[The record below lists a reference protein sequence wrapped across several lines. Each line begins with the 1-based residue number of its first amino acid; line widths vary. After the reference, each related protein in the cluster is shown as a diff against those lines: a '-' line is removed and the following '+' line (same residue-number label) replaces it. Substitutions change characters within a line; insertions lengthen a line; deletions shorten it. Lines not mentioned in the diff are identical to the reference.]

1 MSEKKLWNEL
11 RKVKDPEIGHSLIDL
26 GMIYGA
32 KIEGKKAHVTMTLT
46 TPACPLVGFI
56 FSEVKKA
63 VEAAGYIPEIDLTF
77 DPPWTPER
85 ISPELKKKL
94 GF

>member
-1 MSEKKLWNEL
+1 MSDEKLWDAV
-11 RKVKDPEIGHSLIDL
+11 RGVKDPEIGQSLVDL
-26 GMIYGA
+26 GMIYDA
-32 KIEGKKAHVTMTLT
+32 KVEGKKARITMTLT
-46 TPACPLVGFI
+46 TPACPLAGFI

-63 VEAAGYIPEIDLTF
+63 AEEAGYIPEIDLTF